1 MIKERCSSFQF
12 LKLSSKRNSY
22 FLCFAISMLSLFLL
36 FDLSNDSAITTK
48 KLQVCSIKLDT
59 KVKALVMKEARFSK
73 DLEMKD
79 KRIANI
85 LERVKTLEQ
94 DKVQA
99 AVVAR
104 EKLRSLE

>member
-1 MIKERCSSFQF
+1 
-12 LKLSSKRNSY
+12 
-22 FLCFAISMLSLFLL
+22 
-36 FDLSNDSAITTK
+36 
-48 KLQVCSIKLDT
+48 
-59 KVKALVMKEARFSK
+59 MKEARFSK

-104 EKLRSLE
+104 EKLRSLEAERDKLLQINDKLQLEKESLMVEVSV

>member
-1 MIKERCSSFQF
+1 
-12 LKLSSKRNSY
+12 
-22 FLCFAISMLSLFLL
+22 MLSLFLL

-104 EKLRSLE
+104 EKLRSLEAERDKLLQINDKLQLEKESLMVEVSV

>member
-1 MIKERCSSFQF
+1 
-12 LKLSSKRNSY
+12 
-22 FLCFAISMLSLFLL
+22 
-36 FDLSNDSAITTK
+36 
-48 KLQVCSIKLDT
+48 
-59 KVKALVMKEARFSK
+59 MKEARFSK

-104 EKLRSLE
+104 EKLRSLEAERDKLLQINDKL